1 MLKSSLHNIPDM
13 IYIIPTKRGIGVE
26 LWGNHDDLNS
36 LYEFISK
43 FWHGEDDVNYPG
55 SENRDKLISGF
66 SYEIRKAKDG
76 SRLKRNTSH
85 YSQGK
90 QLYYG
95 SQITWVDFLF
105 SLTAIKYHMR
115 FKETNKFDISQMLLL
130 EFWLEKAMNTYDE
143 ADAKALIGFIDDG
156 LYGAN
161 SHIYQCMYSINLDF
175 LRLGGGK
182 RAFRQLPE
190 LLKRGV
196 YYTAEYKEYEEFLR
210 NEAKKLGC
218 ESSELE
224 VDDDDFNY
232 ENLKW

>member
-1 MLKSSLHNIPDM
+1 M

-26 LWGNHDDLNS
+26 LWGTYDDLGG
-36 LYEFISK
+36 LYEFIGK

-85 YSQGK
+85 FSQDK

-105 SLTAIKYHMR
+105 SLTAVKHHMR
-115 FKETNKFDISQMLLL
+115 FKETNKFDISQILLL
-130 EFWLEKAMNTYDE
+130 EFWLEKAMKSYDE
-143 ADAKALIGFIDDG
+143 EGAKALTGFIGDA
-156 LYGAN
+156 LYAAN
-161 SHIYQCMYSINLDF
+161 RHIYQCMRSVNLDF
-175 LRLGGGK
+175 LKLGGGK
-182 RAFRQLPE
+182 RSFRKLPE

-196 YYTAEYKEYEEFLR
+196 YYTEEYKEYEDFL
-210 NEAKKLGC
+210 EIEGKKLGC

-224 VDDDDFNY
+224 LSDDDFDY

>member
-1 MLKSSLHNIPDM
+1 M
-13 IYIIPTKRGIGVE
+13 IYIIPTMQGVGVE
-26 LWGNHDDLNS
+26 IWGTYDDLGG

-66 SYEIRKAKDG
+66 SYEIRKTKDG

-105 SLTAIKYHMR
+105 SLTAIRYHMR
-115 FKETNKFDISQMLLL
+115 FRETNKFDISQMLLL
-130 EFWLEKAMNTYDE
+130 EFWLEKAMNSYDE
-143 ADAKALIGFIDDG
+143 EGAKALIGFINDG

-161 SHIYQCMYSINLDF
+161 SLIYQCMCSVNLDF
-175 LRLGGGK
+175 LKLGGGK
-182 RAFRQLPE
+182 RGFRRLPE

-196 YYTAEYKEYEEFLR
+196 YNTAEYKEYEEFLR
-210 NEAKKLGC
+210 NESKKLGC
-218 ESSELE
+218 EPSELE
-224 VDDDDFNY
+224 VNDDDFDY